1 MKKVLAII
9 FVLCTLCLSS
19 CGILKELKAGMDEA
33 IVLVEDFCIALAN
46 DDFDT
51 AKGYLHPDSTPKQDE
66 LSTFITK
73 LEQTHSIDFSDGV
86 AFKRRTGTGSTYYDS
101 DYDGNVHE
109 IEYKIAVGGVTT
121 DFFFVVVKNDSGYGL
136 YNFGIEK

>member
-1 MKKVLAII
+1 MKKILAII
-9 FVLCTLCLSS
+9 LVLCTLFLSS

-33 IVLVEDFCIALAN
+33 IVLVEDFCTALSN

-51 AKGYLHPDSTPKQDE
+51 AKSYLHPDSTPKQDE

-86 AFKRRTGTGSTYYDS
+86 AFKRHTSIGSTYYDS
-101 DYDGNVHE
+101 DYDGSVHE

>member
-1 MKKVLAII
+1 MKKILAII
-9 FVLCTLCLSS
+9 LVLCTLFLSS
-19 CGILKELKAGMDEA
+19 CGILKELKVGMDEA
-33 IVLVEDFCIALAN
+33 IVLVEDFCTALSN

-51 AKGYLHPDSTPKQDE
+51 AKSYLHPDSTPKQNE

-86 AFKRRTGTGSTYYDS
+86 AFKLRTGTGSTYYDS
-101 DYDGNVHE
+101 NYDGSVHE

>member
-1 MKKVLAII
+1 MKKILAII
-9 FVLCTLCLSS
+9 LVVCTLCLSS
-19 CGILKELKAGMDEA
+19 CGIFKELKAGMDEA
-33 IVLVEDFCIALAN
+33 IVLVENFCTALSN

-51 AKGYLHPDSTPKQDE
+51 AKSCLHPDSTPKQDE

-86 AFKRRTGTGSTYYDS
+86 AFKRRTGTSSAYYDS
-101 DYDGNVHE
+101 DYNGSVHE

-121 DFFFVVVKNDSGYGL
+121 DFFFIVVKNDSGYGL

>member
-1 MKKVLAII
+1 MKKILAII
-9 FVLCTLCLSS
+9 LVLCTLCLSS

-33 IVLVEDFCIALAN
+33 IVLVEDFCTALAN

-51 AKGYLHPDSTPKQDE
+51 AKSYLHPDSTPKQDE

-86 AFKRRTGTGSTYYDS
+86 AFKRRTDAGSTYYDS
-101 DYDGNVHE
+101 DYDGSVHE
-109 IEYKIAVGGVTT
+109 IEYEISVGGVTT
-121 DFFFVVVKNDSGYGL
+121 DFFFVVVKNDNGYGL

>member
-1 MKKVLAII
+1 MKKRLAII
-9 FVLCTLCLSS
+9 LVLCTLCLSS

-33 IVLVEDFCIALAN
+33 IILVENFCTALAN

-86 AFKRRTGTGSTYYDS
+86 SFKRRTDAGSTYYDS
-101 DYDGNVHE
+101 DYDGSVHE
-109 IEYKIAVGGVTT
+109 IEYEISVGSVTT
-121 DFFFVVVKNDSGYGL
+121 HFFFVVVKNDNGYGI
-136 YNFGIEK
+136 YNFGTEK

>member
-1 MKKVLAII
+1 MKKRLAII
-9 FVLCTLCLSS
+9 LVLCTLCLSS

-33 IVLVEDFCIALAN
+33 IILVEDFCTALAN

-86 AFKRRTGTGSTYYDS
+86 SFKRRTDAGSTYYDS
-101 DYDGNVHE
+101 DYDGSVHE
-109 IEYKIAVGGVTT
+109 IEYEISVGSVTT
-121 DFFFVVVKNDSGYGL
+121 HIFFVVVKNDNGYGI

>member
-1 MKKVLAII
+1 MKKILAII
-9 FVLCTLCLSS
+9 LVLCTLFLSS

-33 IVLVEDFCIALAN
+33 IVLVEDFCTALSN

-51 AKGYLHPDSTPKQDE
+51 AKSYLHPDSTPKQDE

-73 LEQTHSIDFSDGV
+73 LERTHSIDFSDGV

-101 DYDGNVHE
+101 DYDGSVHE

>member
-1 MKKVLAII
+1 MKKILAII
-9 FVLCTLCLSS
+9 LVLCTLFLSS

-33 IVLVEDFCIALAN
+33 IVLVEDFCTALSN

-51 AKGYLHPDSTPKQDE
+51 AKSCLHPDSTPKQAE

-101 DYDGNVHE
+101 DYDGSVHE

-121 DFFFVVVKNDSGYGL
+121 DFFFIVVKNDSGYGL

>member
-1 MKKVLAII
+1 MIYSAFSL
-9 FVLCTLCLSS
+9 
-19 CGILKELKAGMDEA
+19 
-33 IVLVEDFCIALAN
+33 N
-46 DDFDT
+46 
-51 AKGYLHPDSTPKQDE
+51 E

-101 DYDGNVHE
+101 NYDGSVHE
-109 IEYKIAVGGVTT
+109 IEYKIAIGGVTI